1 MKREI
6 FLERVRK
13 GLKQH
18 LNFKGKLVAMKTG
31 EERGKI
37 TPGAERGAAEGP
49 QPFGGAASGTG
60 PAPSSV
66 PSQSGPSCA
75 VGTPLKTQIWAAQSL
90 ALHKRRF
97 PSENR
102 WRGVSAWR
110 SMGERRG
117 GGGTRGKWGHWGTR
131 AGGRCP
137 RGGDTR
143 APHCPGGA
151 GALPPRA
158 SVSPCPG
165 HEGLGMV
172 GEEQDRSQDP
182 PWCLC
187 CSYLPHELPGDFAL
201 SSFATVLRCQS
212 QGKPRSTSPE
222 PVLSS

>member
-18 LNFKGKLVAMKTG
+18 LNFKGKLFAMKTG

-37 TPGAERGAAEGP
+37 TPGAEKGAAEGP
-49 QPFGGAASGTG
+49 RPFGGAASGTG

-66 PSQSGPSCA
+66 PIQPGPSCA

-117 GGGTRGKWGHWGTR
+117 GGGTRDKWGHR
-131 AGGRCP
+131 GRTEVSQG
-137 RGGDTR
+137 RG
-143 APHCPGGA
+143 HCPGGT
-151 GALPPRA
+151 GALPPHA

-172 GEEQDRSQDP
+172 GEERDRSQDP
-182 PWCLC
+182 PWYLC